1 MQNIF
6 YIDLN
11 IYPKEK
17 ILEAI
22 SDFSEVNL
30 IELKDDK
37 LTIHWENQEDIDE
50 TFLEF
55 WNYVIWLI
63 NE

>member
-1 MQNIF
+1 MKKNIK
-6 YIDLN
+6 IDLN

-22 SDFSEVNL
+22 SDYKDAAIITMKNNEL
-30 IELKDDK
+30 IIVWDS
-37 LTIHWENQEDIDE
+37 NEDIDE
-50 TFLEF
+50 IFLEF

>member
-1 MQNIF
+1 MNKKIK
-6 YIDLN
+6 IDLN

-22 SDFSEVNL
+22 TDYQDAAL
-30 IELKDDK
+30 ISLNNDE
-37 LTIHWENQEDIDE
+37 LTIEWDSNEEIDE
-50 TFLEF
+50 IFLEF

>member
-1 MQNIF
+1 MKKNIK
-6 YIDLN
+6 IDLN

-22 SDFSEVNL
+22 NDYEDAAL
-30 IELKDDK
+30 ITLKNDELIIEWD
-37 LTIHWENQEDIDE
+37 TNEEIDE
-50 TFLEF
+50 IFLEF

>member
-1 MQNIF
+1 MIKLINIDF
-6 YIDLN
+6 S

-22 SDFSEVNL
+22 SDFKDVAKINL
-30 IELKDDK
+30 ENDNLAIEWDN
-37 LTIHWENQEDIDE
+37 EEDIE
-50 TFLEF
+50 EVFLEF